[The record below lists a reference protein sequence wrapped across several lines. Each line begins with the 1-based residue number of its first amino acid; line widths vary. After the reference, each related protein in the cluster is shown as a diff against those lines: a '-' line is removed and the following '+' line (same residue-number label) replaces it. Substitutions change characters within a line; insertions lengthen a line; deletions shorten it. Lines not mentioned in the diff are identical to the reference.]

1 MLEYLRAWR
10 RSSASL
16 PPGVAFIQR
25 RVIDT
30 DVDDTLLGKW
40 LRDTVRW
47 IFSGEGNKDKS
58 SGEMQQCSRCMD
70 FKKKKINRF
79 WRLAKRGSVD

>member
-1 MLEYLRAWR
+1 MHTCMLEYLRALR
-10 RSSASL
+10 RPSASL

-47 IFSGEGNKDKS
+47 IFPARETKINHQAKCNSVHAVWI
-58 SGEMQQCSRCMD
+58 
-70 FKKKKINRF
+70 KKKK
-79 WRLAKRGSVD
+79 KR